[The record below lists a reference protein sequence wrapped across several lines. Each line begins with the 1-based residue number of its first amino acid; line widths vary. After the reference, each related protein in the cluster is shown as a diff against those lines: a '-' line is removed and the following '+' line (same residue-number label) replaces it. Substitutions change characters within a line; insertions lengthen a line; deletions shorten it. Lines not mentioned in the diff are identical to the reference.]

1 MARTKATVGRL
12 SAAAE
17 SNFQRR
23 MVRLFKIKVILLQQK
38 TVNIKKNKKTK
49 EKKNK
54 KNKNGRVIK
63 TINVRRKSRYF
74 SGRNWQKYF
83 KINAELYQILF
94 F

>member
-23 MVRLFKIKVILLQQK
+23 MVRLFKIKEMLPQQK

-49 EKKNK
+49 KKQIK
-54 KNKNGRVIK
+54 KNGRVIK

-74 SGRNWQKYF
+74 SGRKWQKYF

>member
-23 MVRLFKIKVILLQQK
+23 MVRLFKIKEILPQQK

-49 EKKNK
+49 KKKQK
-54 KNKNGRVIK
+54 KQKRTGDKNDQCKKKIK
-63 TINVRRKSRYF
+63 VFFR
-74 SGRNWQKYF
+74 QKM
-83 KINAELYQILF
+83 AEIF
-94 F
+94 

>member
-23 MVRLFKIKVILLQQK
+23 MVRLFKIKEILPQQK

-49 EKKNK
+49 KKNK
-54 KNKNGRVIK
+54 QKKNGRVIK

-74 SGRNWQKYF
+74 SGRKWQKYF

>member
-23 MVRLFKIKVILLQQK
+23 MVRLFKIKEMLPQQK

-49 EKKNK
+49 KKQIK
-54 KNKNGRVIK
+54 KKRTGDKN
-63 TINVRRKSRYF
+63 N
-74 SGRNWQKYF
+74 
-83 KINAELYQILF
+83 
-94 F
+94 

>member
-23 MVRLFKIKVILLQQK
+23 MVRLFKIKEILPQQK

-49 EKKNK
+49 KKKQTK
-54 KNKNGRVIK
+54 KKRTGDKNNQCKKKIK
-63 TINVRRKSRYF
+63 VFFR
-74 SGRNWQKYF
+74 QKM
-83 KINAELYQILF
+83 AEIF
-94 F
+94 

>member
-23 MVRLFKIKVILLQQK
+23 MVRLFKIKEILPQQK

-49 EKKNK
+49 KKTNK
-54 KNKNGRVIK
+54 KK
-63 TINVRRKSRYF
+63 TD
-74 SGRNWQKYF
+74 G
-83 KINAELYQILF
+83 
-94 F
+94 

>member
-23 MVRLFKIKVILLQQK
+23 MVRLFKIKEILPQQK

-49 EKKNK
+49 KKKQK
-54 KNKNGRVIK
+54 KKKRTGDKNDQCKKKIK
-63 TINVRRKSRYF
+63 VFFR
-74 SGRNWQKYF
+74 QKM
-83 KINAELYQILF
+83 AEIF
-94 F
+94 

>member
-23 MVRLFKIKVILLQQK
+23 MVRLFKIKEILPQQK
-38 TVNIKKNKKTK
+38 TVSIKKNKKTK
-49 EKKNK
+49 KKNK
-54 KNKNGRVIK
+54 QKKNGRVIK

-74 SGRNWQKYF
+74 SGRKWQKYF

>member
-23 MVRLFKIKVILLQQK
+23 MVRLFKIKEMLPQQK

-49 EKKNK
+49 KKTNK
-54 KNKNGRVIK
+54 KKRTGDKNNQCKKKIK
-63 TINVRRKSRYF
+63 VFFR
-74 SGRNWQKYF
+74 QKM
-83 KINAELYQILF
+83 AEIF
-94 F
+94 

>member
-1 MARTKATVGRL
+1 MARIKATVRRL

-23 MVRLFKIKVILLQQK
+23 MVRLFKIKEMLPQQK

-49 EKKNK
+49 KKQIK
-54 KNKNGRVIK
+54 KTGRVIK

-74 SGRNWQKYF
+74 SGRKWQKYF

>member
-23 MVRLFKIKVILLQQK
+23 MVRLFKIKEILPQQK
-38 TVNIKKNKKTK
+38 TVNIKKNKKTN
-49 EKKNK
+49 KKNK
-54 KNKNGRVIK
+54 QKKNGRVIK

-74 SGRNWQKYF
+74 SGRKWQKYF

>member
-23 MVRLFKIKVILLQQK
+23 MVRLFKIKEMLPQQK

-49 EKKNK
+49 KKQIK
-54 KNKNGRVIK
+54 KTDG
-63 TINVRRKSRYF
+63 
-74 SGRNWQKYF
+74 
-83 KINAELYQILF
+83 
-94 F
+94 

>member
-23 MVRLFKIKVILLQQK
+23 MVRLFKIKEILPQQK

-49 EKKNK
+49 KKTNKKKRTGDKNNQCKNK
-54 KNKNGRVIK
+54 IK
-63 TINVRRKSRYF
+63 VFFR
-74 SGRNWQKYF
+74 QKM
-83 KINAELYQILF
+83 AEIF
-94 F
+94 